1 MKLLITGSLNCSEE
15 TLRFLKEHSIDT
27 IFMEREDGKFNF
39 NPEEIDAVICN
50 WLFVNH
56 DIAQF
61 KRLKYIQLT
70 SAGLDRVPLDFINE
84 HKIVLKNA
92 AGVYNIPMAEH
103 ALCGVL
109 QLYRQSAIFQQQKQ
123 NKIWNKIR
131 DLRELTDKVVC
142 IVGAGNVGSCVAKK
156 FSSFT
161 SQIYGVDINTNT
173 REYFSKIYPLDKI
186 NDVLGISDVIIA
198 TLPLTTGTKHIFNAD
213 RFSHMK
219 EGAVFVN
226 IARGG
231 VVDERAME
239 DALSNRL
246 YGAVLDVFENE
257 PLKRDSSLWNMD
269 NVVLTP
275 HNSFV
280 SENNTIRMN
289 ELIRNNL
296 REFVERGESDGEC

>member
-1 MKLLITGSLNCSEE
+1 
-15 TLRFLKEHSIDT
+15 
-27 IFMEREDGKFNF
+27 
-39 NPEEIDAVICN
+39 
-50 WLFVNH
+50 
-56 DIAQF
+56 
-61 KRLKYIQLT
+61 
-70 SAGLDRVPLDFINE
+70 
-84 HKIVLKNA
+84 
-92 AGVYNIPMAEH
+92 
-103 ALCGVL
+103 
-109 QLYRQSAIFQQQKQ
+109 
-123 NKIWNKIR
+123 
-131 DLRELTDKVVC
+131 
-142 IVGAGNVGSCVAKK
+142 
-156 FSSFT
+156 
-161 SQIYGVDINTNT
+161 
-173 REYFSKIYPLDKI
+173 
-186 NDVLGISDVIIA
+186 
-198 TLPLTTGTKHIFNAD
+198 
-213 RFSHMK
+213 MK